1 MRVSGKVALIS
12 GGSGGIGAASAKLLA
27 REGAAVVIA
36 DILVDQGKATEAQI
50 AEAGGRVQFV
60 SLDVTSEESWRWAVK
75 NAVDNFGRLDI
86 VVNSAGVVHR
96 GGIEET
102 TVEDWDRVMDVN
114 VKGVFLGTR
123 AAISDMRKAGGGS
136 IINISS
142 INGLVGSSTSGSSY
156 HASKGAVRIFSK
168 SVAIQYAKDNIRVNS
183 VHPGYVDS
191 PMTQA
196 YHGIPE
202 IRQERI
208 AKTPIG
214 RLGTTE
220 DIALGILYLASDE
233 SSYVTGSELV
243 IDGGMTAQ

>member
-1 MRVSGKVALIS
+1 MRVAGKVALIS

-27 REGAAVVIA
+27 GEGSAVVIA

-60 SLDVTSEESWRWAVK
+60 ELDVTSEESWRWAVK
-75 NAVDNFGRLDI
+75 NTIDNFGKLDI
-86 VVNSAGVVHR
+86 VVNNAGVVHR
-96 GGIEET
+96 TGVEET
-102 TVEDWDRVMDVN
+102 TVGDWDRVMDVN
-114 VKGVFLGTR
+114 VKGVFFGTR
-123 AAISDMRKAGGGS
+123 AAIPEMRKAGGGS

-142 INGLVGSSTSGSSY
+142 INGLVGSPASASY

-168 SVAIQYAKDNIRVNS
+168 SAAVQYAKDKIRVNS

-196 YHGIPE
+196 FHDVPE
-202 IRQERI
+202 VRRERVG
-208 AKTPIG
+208 KTPLG
-214 RLGTTE
+214 RMGTPE
-220 DIALGILYLASDE
+220 DVALGIVYLASDE